1 MRLVDLFREDK
12 DVLSVLLGF
21 LSFHDQKM
29 ISSIDRMSAQSP
41 LRAQLFAHSIVRLPF
56 PRLLDGAVDWGHYYS
71 ATFLRGI
78 RPETLSHISSV
89 SIPHSAIARVLP
101 KLPYLD
107 TVCIWA
113 VPKQV
118 LREQQHAL
126 ATPATSHGSQAHA
139 HAPHPQHPPQH
150 QHHGHAHAHAHGP
163 HGHVRLAHAHAR
175 GVQRQHRRRRRED
188 DYRSSRVMDLV
199 DFRELT
205 MISELHLHR
214 SDVINFAEISSLT
227 NLTSLDMSTTRL
239 EDASEFRHLAS
250 LTQLEKLNLC
260 EARVRNSSF
269 LRHLVNL
276 KWLDIEATK
285 ISSLHDV
292 IGLSKL
298 EFLNISDIWLEDSV
312 VALTELKALRNL
324 QASYIGSFEAIV
336 IVLDA
341 PELQKCDLRGTTIQ
355 QLNFLS
361 NAPSLRT
368 LDLRETRL
376 INLEG
381 VGVLRNLRK
390 LVLTANPQALRSVPW
405 VELEQIEDLFV
416 EKWHAAPAE
425 YEVMD
430 GSFFTHL
437 ANLFVLHIEQMSDFS
452 WTSMPSASLAR
463 LTIKAFADDD
473 EDRLVE
479 LATACPRL
487 DTLHI
492 RVQHR
497 PPPALALQTFGAQL
511 VELRLVD
518 AVADDLSAVCACTE
532 LEMLDLTVRETQTWR
547 SLPKHVDFS
556 FLHKFTKLRVL
567 WLTGR
572 HDFKDV
578 SVLAPLTKLEVLRLD
593 RTRVTEADA
602 VKTMT
607 NLKHLSLDSTRIT
620 ALPDLR
626 ALTKLEFMGMP
637 AGTDCSPFHVAG
649 AFPFLKEIWH
659 EEGYNC
665 FWSGHPRK
673 HST

>member
-1 MRLVDLFREDK
+1 MVRLVDLFREDK
-12 DVLSVLLGF
+12 DVLSVLLGY
-21 LSFHDQKM
+21 LSFQDQKM

-41 LRAQLFAHSIVRLPF
+41 LRTRLFAQSIVRLPF
-56 PRLLDGAVDWGHYYS
+56 PRLLDGGIDWGHYYS
-71 ATFLRGI
+71 TTLLRGI
-78 RPETLSHISSV
+78 RPEALAHISSV
-89 SIPHSAIARVLP
+89 TIPHSAIARVLP

-113 VPKQV
+113 VPKQL
-118 LREQQHAL
+118 LREQQHAHHPV
-126 ATPATSHGSQAHA
+126 AHQSHAPQSHGSNHGQTH
-139 HAPHPQHPPQH
+139 HHH
-150 QHHGHAHAHAHGP
+150 QDGHAHGP
-163 HGHVRLAHAHAR
+163 GQRHAVRMAHAR
-175 GVQRQHRRRRRED
+175 GLQRQHRRRRRED
-188 DYRSSRVMDLV
+188 DYRSTRVMDLV
-199 DFRELT
+199 DFSELT
-205 MISELHLHR
+205 MITELHLHR
-214 SDVINFAEISSLT
+214 SDVINFAEIANLT

-239 EDASEFRHLAS
+239 EDPSEFRHLAS
-250 LTQLEKLNLC
+250 LPQLEKLNLC

-269 LRHLVNL
+269 LQHLVKL

-285 ISSLHDV
+285 ISSLRDI
-292 IGLSKL
+292 IGLSEL

-312 VALTELKALRNL
+312 VALTELKALKTL

-336 IVLDA
+336 VVLDA
-341 PELQKCDLRGTTIQ
+341 PDLQKCDLRGTTIQ

-361 NAPSLRT
+361 SAPSLRT

-390 LVLTANPQALRSVPW
+390 LVLTANPHALRSVPW
-405 VELEQIEDLFV
+405 VELEQIEDLIV

-430 GSFFTHL
+430 GSFFSHL
-437 ANLFVLHIEQMSDFS
+437 ANLFVLNIEQMSDFS

-463 LTIKAFADDD
+463 LTIKTFADED

-479 LATACPRL
+479 LAAACPRL

-497 PPPALALQTFGAQL
+497 PPPALALQSFGAQL

-518 AVADDLSAVCACTE
+518 AVAEDLSAVCACTG
-532 LEMLDLTVRETQTWR
+532 LEMLDLTVRETHTWR
-547 SLPKHVDFS
+547 SLPKQVDFR

-578 SVLAPLTKLEVLRLD
+578 SVLTPMTTLEVLRLD
-593 RTRVTEADA
+593 RTRVTEAEA
-602 VKTMT
+602 VKTLT
-607 NLKHLSLDSTRIT
+607 NLKHLSLDSTKMT

-626 ALTKLEFMGMP
+626 GLTKLEFVGVP
-637 AGTDCSPFHVAG
+637 AFTDCSPLHVVG

-665 FWSGHPRK
+665 FWTGHAIQRK
-673 HST
+673 HV